1 MTPVDNPVPSRSGV
15 GKPKS
20 VRRPRVRLVP
30 EDRIDLILDK
40 ALGLFAAQNYA
51 TVTTR
56 DIAAA
61 CGVNV
66 ALIYYYFK
74 SKDGL
79 FRAVIEHA
87 MQQAYSTYLRRTR
100 DIRDPVQALIEWFQV
115 NLEQFT
121 SLKNMAQILVAY
133 NSTGQE
139 MSEVDALIRRIYQSE
154 LRLLRVCIRK
164 GVATRRFRPVD
175 PKATATFVSTHLDGI
190 CFVSMTRPKTDIN
203 SLMIAARDLILDYLL
218 VRR

>member
-1 MTPVDNPVPSRSGV
+1 MKASR
-15 GKPKS
+15 
-20 VRRPRVRLVP
+20 RVRLVP
-30 EDRIDLILDK
+30 EARVNLILDK
-40 ALGLFAAQNYA
+40 ALGLFAGQNYA
-51 TVTTR
+51 SVTTR

-100 DIRDPVQALIEWFQV
+100 DVRDPIQALIEWFQV

-121 SLKNMAQILVAY
+121 SLKKMAQILIAY

-139 MSEVDALIRRIYQSE
+139 MPEVDALIQKIYQSE
-154 LRLLRVCIRK
+154 MRLLRACIRK
-164 GVATRRFRPVD
+164 GIATGQFRAVD
-175 PKATATFVSTHLDGI
+175 PRATATFVSTHLDGI
-190 CFVSMTRPKTDIN
+190 CFVSMTRPKTDIKQ
-203 SLMIAARDLILDYLL
+203 LMSAARELILDYLR

>member
-1 MTPVDNPVPSRSGV
+1 MKPVR
-15 GKPKS
+15 
-20 VRRPRVRLVP
+20 RVRLVP
-30 EDRIDLILDK
+30 EARIDLILQES
-40 ALGLFAAQNYA
+40 LGLFAGQNYA

-87 MQQAYSTYLRRTR
+87 MQQAYSTYLQRTR
-100 DIRDPVQALIEWFQV
+100 GVRDPVQALIEWFQV

-121 SLKNMAQILVAY
+121 SLKKMAQILVAY
-133 NSTGQE
+133 NSTGRE
-139 MSEVDALIRRIYQSE
+139 MPDVDALIRRIYQSE
-154 LRLLRVCIRK
+154 LRLLRACIRK
-164 GVATRRFRPVD
+164 GVTTGQFRRVD

-190 CFVSMTRPKTDIN
+190 CFVSMTRPKTNIN
-203 SLMIAARDLILDYLL
+203 PLIIASRDLILNYL
-218 VRR
+218 RARP